1 MALQLPKMPLNV
13 LVVGA
18 GICGPAFAM
27 LLQRSNPQHKITII
41 ERFPNLRS
49 TGQQID
55 LKTQAPII
63 LSKMG
68 LLDEIKS
75 HCVDET
81 GLEMVNSK
89 GKHIAVFGVSP
100 ADERRPGLTSEHE
113 IMRGD
118 MVNVIYNASI
128 KQDLNLRD
136 KFGNNGGLTYEFG
149 QTITAFDQKPDGV
162 DVTFSDGQRRYYD
175 LIVAADGQA
184 SHTRRL
190 AFGREV
196 SDAAFKSLG
205 IHGAYFDMPR
215 IDDEGTLAKG
225 HLSPKSTMVV
235 TRPSGRPVTGVLA
248 FTTRPPPGLKASYK
262 ESLDK
267 QKEAF
272 VKVFQNVDWQT
283 ERFISGLRTSLDFY
297 AHEVGQIKMK
307 QLSTGRVVLL
317 GDAGYCPSPFTGLG
331 TNLSLVGAYILAG
344 ELARQGPDIPG
355 AFKSYEQKMQPVIGE
370 CQQFSSAILGIFFPS
385 SRFGVWLMHNL
396 VWSVSK
402 LAGMFPKSKS
412 EKNHA
417 ERLPAYP
424 ELNLGS

>member
-1 MALQLPKMPLNV
+1 MPLNV

-41 ERFPNLRS
+41 ERFPSLRS
-49 TGQQID
+49 TGQQVD

-75 HCVDET
+75 RCVNET

-89 GKHIAVFGVSP
+89 GKQTAVFGISP
-100 ADERRPGLTSEHE
+100 AGERRPGLTSEFE

-118 MVNVIYNASI
+118 MVNVIYDASI
-128 KQDLNLRD
+128 KQDLDLRN
-136 KFGNNGGLTYEFG
+136 KSSNGGGITYEFG
-149 QTITAFDQKPDGV
+149 QTITALDQKPDGV
-162 DVTFSDGQRRYYD
+162 DVTFSGGQRRHYD
-175 LIVAADGQA
+175 LIVAADGQS

-205 IHGAYFDMPR
+205 IHGAYFEIPR
-215 IDDEGTLAKG
+215 IKEEGTLAQG
-225 HLSPKSTMVV
+225 HLSPRSTMVV

-248 FTTRPPPGLKASYK
+248 FTTKPPPDLKASYK
-262 ESLDK
+262 KSLDK

-272 VKVFQNVDWQT
+272 AEVFRKVDWQT
-283 ERFISGLRTSLDFY
+283 ERFISGLKTSQDFY
-297 AHEVGQIKMK
+297 AHEVGQITMK
-307 QLSTGRVVLL
+307 QLSIGRVVLL

-344 ELARQGPDIPG
+344 ELARQGRDISE
-355 AFKSYEQKMQPVIGE
+355 ALKLYEQKMQPVIGE
-370 CQQFSSAILGIFFPS
+370 CQQFSAAMLGIFFPS
-385 SRFGVWLMHNL
+385 SRFGVWVMHNL
-396 VWSVSK
+396 VWTVSK
-402 LAGMFPKSKS
+402 LTGLFPKSQS
-412 EKNHA
+412 EKNHVD
-417 ERLPAYP
+417 RLPAYP
-424 ELNLGS
+424 ELNLGP